1 MSDAQAEDVSA
12 ILLEQTDRLFQ
23 QHATPERVQA
33 ADRGEW
39 PAAIW
44 DAIAEAGLP
53 MALLSEEQGG
63 YGLPPAHA
71 LKLIRRAAYHT
82 APVPLAETMVATAL
96 WAAASGD
103 PPDGVI
109 TFGAGALSLAREG
122 TGYRLA
128 GRLARVPWGDRADRV
143 LVFAREA
150 GGAGHLALVPPPPV
164 SGNEA
169 RVNLAFE
176 PRPSLSFD
184 AVTVRDD
191 AVRAA
196 PPICAEGLLV
206 FGAAMRAQQMV
217 GAMERCLEHALKHAN
232 ERKQFGRALAKF
244 QAIQH
249 MLAEA
254 AGHFAAASAA
264 ADGAAEAWGH
274 PEFRL
279 ATAIAKARVGEAAG
293 KVAAICHQVHGA
305 MGFTQE
311 HPLHFATRRL
321 WSWRDEFG
329 GEATWEAEI
338 GRGVCAQGGEALWDT
353 LVRVAHLSTA
363 DGGRE
368 A

>member
-1 MSDAQAEDVSA
+1 MA
-12 ILLEQTDRLFQ
+12 RL
-23 QHATPERVQA
+23 AT
-33 ADRGEW
+33 
-39 PAAIW
+39 
-44 DAIAEAGLP
+44 
-53 MALLSEEQGG
+53 
-63 YGLPPAHA
+63 
-71 LKLIRRAAYHT
+71 RA
-82 APVPLAETMVATAL
+82 
-96 WAAASGD
+96 
-103 PPDGVI
+103 
-109 TFGAGALSLAREG
+109 
-122 TGYRLA
+122 GYRLS
-128 GRLARVPWGDRADRV
+128 GRLARVPWGDRADRI
-143 LVFAREA
+143 LVFAHDAA
-150 GGAGHLALVPPPPV
+150 GAAHLALVPPPVP
-164 SGNEA
+164 GNDA

-184 AVTVRDD
+184 GVAVPDN
-191 AVRAA
+191 AIRAA
-196 PPICAEGLLV
+196 PPICADGLLV
-206 FGAAMRAQQMV
+206 LGAAMRAQQMV

-279 ATAIAKARVGEAAG
+279 ATAMAKARVGEAAG

-311 HPLHFATRRL
+311 HPLHFSTRRL

-329 GEATWEAEI
+329 GEAFWEAEI
-338 GRGVCAQGGEALWDT
+338 GRSVCAQGGEALWDR

-363 DGGRE
+363 DGGRD